1 MELNKRKKNLLIKYI
16 VIGVL
21 CLALGFG
28 SGYLVFHNSDAS
40 AEDKTNM
47 TVVDEVVELLN
58 NNWLDTT
65 DSKTSIQ
72 DRMIEGLV
80 DGLGDSHSSYMST
93 QENKEFNSDINGNYS
108 GIGVYFSPVHSGA
121 LLTGIIE
128 GSSAEKAG
136 LKAGDIITDADNKS
150 LSGMTSTEM
159 QEYIKGNEGTEV
171 SLKIKRLQ
179 QTLNVKAVRKNFSSD
194 VTYYVGTT
202 NNKTYGYV
210 NISTLVIQLLSM

>member
-72 DRMIEGLV
+72 DRMIAGLV
-80 DGLGDSHSSYMST
+80 DGLGVSHSSYLSYLQHSHHYYERLNNRSQI
-93 QENKEFNSDINGNYS
+93 QELN
-108 GIGVYFSPVHSGA
+108 
-121 LLTGIIE
+121 IIH
-128 GSSAEKAG
+128 
-136 LKAGDIITDADNKS
+136 L
-150 LSGMTSTEM
+150 
-159 QEYIKGNEGTEV
+159 
-171 SLKIKRLQ
+171 
-179 QTLNVKAVRKNFSSD
+179 
-194 VTYYVGTT
+194 
-202 NNKTYGYV
+202 
-210 NISTLVIQLLSM
+210 

>member
-1 MELNKRKKNLLIKYI
+1 MEFNKRKKNLLIKYI

-72 DRMIEGLV
+72 DRMIAGLV

-93 QENKEFNSDINGNYS
+93 QENKEFNISIVIS
-108 GIGVYFSPVHSGA
+108 EAALPVAFS
-121 LLTGIIE
+121 E
-128 GSSAEKAG
+128 
-136 LKAGDIITDADNKS
+136 
-150 LSGMTSTEM
+150 
-159 QEYIKGNEGTEV
+159 
-171 SLKIKRLQ
+171 
-179 QTLNVKAVRKNFSSD
+179 F
-194 VTYYVGTT
+194 
-202 NNKTYGYV
+202 
-210 NISTLVIQLLSM
+210 

>member
-1 MELNKRKKNLLIKYI
+1 MKRGDLNMELNKRKKNLLIKYI

-28 SGYLVFHNSDAS
+28 SSYLVFHNSDAS
-40 AEDKTNM
+40 AEDKTNK

-72 DRMIEGLV
+72 DRMIAGLV

-121 LLTGIIE
+121 
-128 GSSAEKAG
+128 
-136 LKAGDIITDADNKS
+136 
-150 LSGMTSTEM
+150 
-159 QEYIKGNEGTEV
+159 
-171 SLKIKRLQ
+171 
-179 QTLNVKAVRKNFSSD
+179 F
-194 VTYYVGTT
+194 
-202 NNKTYGYV
+202 
-210 NISTLVIQLLSM
+210 

>member
-65 DSKTSIQ
+65 DSKISIQ

-93 QENKEFNSDINGNYS
+93 QENKEFNSDITVSYT
-108 GIGVYFSPVHSGA
+108 H
-121 LLTGIIE
+121 LTLPTI
-128 GSSAEKAG
+128 A
-136 LKAGDIITDADNKS
+136 
-150 LSGMTSTEM
+150 
-159 QEYIKGNEGTEV
+159 
-171 SLKIKRLQ
+171 
-179 QTLNVKAVRKNFSSD
+179 
-194 VTYYVGTT
+194 
-202 NNKTYGYV
+202 
-210 NISTLVIQLLSM
+210 